1 MDLRQMNMEPTPVI
15 LTEVD
20 QPSPTVAVKCGGNLP
35 NLAEYIDMDSHQP
48 EGAALFAALC
58 FVRLLLT
65 KYPRGP
71 TTGVVPSLS
80 FVLDNKSVA
89 EDDLEWTYGQ
99 ETSVFDYLKSDYDLL
114 QGIQREINTLPISS
128 RVTWVKG
135 HQDRNKLQNELPL
148 EARANCIADD
158 VCTETHFRHPSE
170 VGQLPDWIPGTKA
183 ALKHNEKLIS
193 KKQDEYV
200 ITAATAPHL
209 RKRLIDKSNRH
220 DPFLTTPWEDT
231 TFDDINWKSV
241 RSSFDRLSKGRQF
254 QLSKY
259 THNWTP
265 TLHQRATQDNSIDR
279 RCFAYGCLKEDI
291 DHVLRCPS
299 D

>member
-1 MDLRQMNMEPTPVI
+1 LTFPIDAVPISGQFESSFFIPDIFEGTADVDAPPTAETPPLENRMLHGYQLTQRFREFAEAIWRGDAIVSTDGSVANEHGTYSFVI
-15 LTEVD
+15 LTKVD

-48 EGAALFAALC
+48 ERVALFAALC
-58 FVRLLLT
+58 FVRFLMT

-135 HQDRNKLQNELPL
+135 HQDHNKLRNELPL

-158 VCTETHFRHPSE
+158 VCTETHF
-170 VGQLPDWIPGTKA
+170 
-183 ALKHNEKLIS
+183 LIGFPEP
-193 KKQDEYV
+193 K
-200 ITAATAPHL
+200 PL
-209 RKRLIDKSNRH
+209 
-220 DPFLTTPWEDT
+220 
-231 TFDDINWKSV
+231 
-241 RSSFDRLSKGRQF
+241 SSTIG
-254 QLSKY
+254 
-259 THNWTP
+259 N
-265 TLHQRATQDNSIDR
+265 
-279 RCFAYGCLKEDI
+279 
-291 DHVLRCPS
+291 
-299 D
+299 

>member
-1 MDLRQMNMEPTPVI
+1 
-15 LTEVD
+15 
-20 QPSPTVAVKCGGNLP
+20 
-35 NLAEYIDMDSHQP
+35 MDSHRP
-48 EGAALFAALC
+48 EGAALVAALC
-58 FVRLLLT
+58 FVRLLVT
-65 KYPRGP
+65 KYPRGL

-99 ETSVFDYLKSDYDLL
+99 ETSVFDYLKSDYYLL

-135 HQDRNKLQNELPL
+135 HQDRNKLRSELPL

-170 VGQLPDWIPGTKA
+170 VGRLPDWIPGTKA
-183 ALKHNEKLIS
+183 ALKHNGKLIS

-209 RKRLIDKSNRH
+209 RK
-220 DPFLTTPWEDT
+220 
-231 TFDDINWKSV
+231 
-241 RSSFDRLSKGRQF
+241 
-254 QLSKY
+254 
-259 THNWTP
+259 
-265 TLHQRATQDNSIDR
+265 
-279 RCFAYGCLKEDI
+279 
-291 DHVLRCPS
+291 
-299 D
+299 